1 MTGCD
6 TSACGRQDRPT
17 LITTSRTPNARPRPR
32 ARWLRVGVRAHLVSG
47 ARVGAVGRRLRA
59 TGVGAGLV
67 ALVGLTAWVVAS
79 VSVWSV
85 LVYLALMVLIF
96 VTPPGRRP
104 RATAS
109 EVIAESHGAGLSRGV
124 RVDCVDG
131 VDQHHS
137 VAEPVSGSVTTEL
150 TEPPGSSP
158 DSVGSSTAKPRQGRI
173 RARKVT
179 RTAAGPVPDTVR
191 VAWIQVGPGKF
202 VRVEGGIQAFDQVQ
216 TEEVAAGPAVATP
229 VYAPLTSTAPAEVLA
244 AQDLPT
250 PQETISGDE
259 GMVTVSGDSVLGSV
273 TEGIGIAPSAF
284 SPSPPITVLV
294 KGLVHDVSGV
304 GADPE
309 ADPGSMAKLGGQMPG
324 RGAEPGRF
332 WSAWRTSRGRRGLL
346 WSGLASTT
354 LRRNRA
360 SSRREVRHG
369 LQRRRLLWARFT
381 PNARR
386 QQAAI
391 RAFGRV
397 AHVERG
403 AATSVAAL
411 SPRREW
417 RDGSCRPEPAV
428 GLLTDIPGRWDRLVD
443 VLFAQRDQSF
453 LYARLLTASKYWKPV
468 SE

>member
-1 MTGCD
+1 M
-6 TSACGRQDRPT
+6 
-17 LITTSRTPNARPRPR
+17 
-32 ARWLRVGVRAHLVSG
+32 
-47 ARVGAVGRRLRA
+47 
-59 TGVGAGLV
+59 
-67 ALVGLTAWVVAS
+67 
-79 VSVWSV
+79 
-85 LVYLALMVLIF
+85 
-96 VTPPGRRP
+96 
-104 RATAS
+104 
-109 EVIAESHGAGLSRGV
+109 
-124 RVDCVDG
+124 DG

-229 VYAPLTSTAPAEVLA
+229 VYVAADVNSTRRSAGGARPSH
-244 AQDLPT
+244 

-332 WSAWRTSRGRRGLL
+332 WSAWRTSRGRAGLL

-397 AHVERG
+397 AHVERALRPRSPPYHRG
-403 AATSVAAL
+403 ESGGTAPAGQSLPWDCSRTYLAGGTGSLMFCSPNATS
-411 SPRREW
+411 R
-417 RDGSCRPEPAV
+417 
-428 GLLTDIPGRWDRLVD
+428 
-443 VLFAQRDQSF
+443 SF
-453 LYARLLTASKYWKPV
+453 TPDC
-468 SE
+468 